1 MPPLPPE
8 DALPHVED
16 AAMLQAMALIEPK
29 WVAVDRGGQTGPV
42 RCRHNARYGAHLGIE
57 YSRQESRG
65 CGERAAFR
73 KRATRSCIAIADR
86 EQRLQLVLARE
97 RKAFI
102 DEDPPRIDGGCHRQS
117 SRVSIRLR
125 RPPAERIDHFLPPWR
140 VCQAPDRNATGVA
153 RQGQQKIGA
162 ARNTDNMT
170 VAEGSRTS
178 IKEFFFE
185 EQGINRGSSET
196 GRTNFGAPSRGD
208 VTR

>member
-42 RCRHNARYGAHLGIE
+42 RCRHKARYGAHLGIE

-125 RPPAERIDHFLPPWR
+125 RPPAERIDHILPPSP
-140 VCQAPDRNATGVA
+140 VCQAPDETRPALRVKASRRLAQLATP
-153 RQGQQKIGA
+153 
-162 ARNTDNMT
+162 TT
-170 VAEGSRTS
+170 
-178 IKEFFFE
+178 
-185 EQGINRGSSET
+185 
-196 GRTNFGAPSRGD
+196 
-208 VTR
+208 